1 MSRYRPFWNKI
12 WEAPTLDAVNR
23 AGGRPKSLWE
33 LDVNTRYLVLL
44 TPHEQANGLIETR
57 LNAAPSDPDEIRVT
71 TSGRLKGG
79 IEVSFE
85 EVNKLAELFGV
96 QPLDGDRLAA
106 LLAHAVAYAESG
118 EFIAAINLKGR
129 ANERGMV
136 WVVPVFRLGEFT
148 LSAVQKIDESGQVLS
163 VADETVRTRSGGRA
177 RPRPALASRRRGKRG
192 LVRPALQVRRLC
204 DRRFAKNRAH
214 PDHRSPP
221 PQALPGSARRRS
233 PSADGPQRGVPERA
247 APPDAVR
254 SQAAA

>member
-106 LLAHAVAYAESG
+106 LRAHAVAYAESG

-163 VADETVRTRSGGRA
+163 VADETVRYPVRWPRASSACTRKPATRQAGTRPTSFTSSTAMRSTFRKKSRSPRSPIAAATSPPRERA
-177 RPRPALASRRRGKRG
+177 TPEP
-192 LVRPALQVRRLC
+192 VRRW
-204 DRRFAKNRAH
+204 
-214 PDHRSPP
+214 
-221 PQALPGSARRRS
+221 
-233 PSADGPQRGVPERA
+233 
-247 APPDAVR
+247 
-254 SQAAA
+254 AAAGRP